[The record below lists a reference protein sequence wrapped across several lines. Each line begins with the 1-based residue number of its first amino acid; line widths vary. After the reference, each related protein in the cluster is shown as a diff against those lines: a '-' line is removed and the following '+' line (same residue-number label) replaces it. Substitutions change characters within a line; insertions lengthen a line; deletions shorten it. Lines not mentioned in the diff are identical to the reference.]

1 MSAIAHTSRD
11 VRPRV
16 IGALR
21 LKRVQLIVAGI
32 LGVVLA
38 ALIAVDPAVVMLPW
52 VWLAAL
58 VMTVATV
65 LALLAQRIAGMTM
78 AIIVP
83 ALDLAAFGA
92 LFAEPL
98 VPRNVAI
105 LMVMPAFWL
114 GVTAGRLGIGLVMG
128 ASGLLA
134 AVMAVRAL
142 DSTGVIL
149 SANVVGAVLVPIS
162 LIATAWF
169 AYNYSRTIERQQL
182 AILKR
187 EREKTE
193 LAKERA
199 ADAGLLDAIFETVR
213 VGLLLI
219 DADGN
224 VQRINSTLAQHP
236 ALAGGSMN
244 DLLGSVR
251 ILELESRREISG
263 AASPFIRAAR
273 GEAFDNAAFW
283 VARTD
288 RDDQLS
294 AVTMSSRPI
303 VIEGEFRGS
312 IASVDDVTTYMRM
325 LEDRDDFVALVSHE
339 LRTPLTSIAGFLELV
354 LDEELPESLR
364 SWLLI
369 VQRNGDRLRALVEDL
384 LIVGEMSR
392 GEVRLESERLDLR
405 ALAAEAVHT
414 LDHRA
419 RRRGVRL
426 RLIEGPPALVDADPR
441 RITQVIENLI
451 SNAIKYTRE
460 DGSVDVLVEPEAG
473 EVCVRVID
481 DGPGVPPA
489 EALRVFE
496 RFYRA
501 SSARA
506 SGVQGAGLGLWIC
519 RMIIDAHAGSISFES
534 EPGSGSEA
542 SFRLPAT
549 G

>member
-1 MSAIAHTSRD
+1 MSATPHTSRD

-21 LKRVQLIVAGI
+21 LNRVQLIVAGI
-32 LGVVLA
+32 LAVVLA
-38 ALIAVDPAVVMLPW
+38 VVIAVDHSIFGLPW
-52 VWLAAL
+52 VTLAAL
-58 VMTVATV
+58 TMTAATV
-65 LALLAQRIAGMTM
+65 LAVVDRRVAGVTM
-78 AIIVP
+78 SIIVP
-83 ALDLAAFGA
+83 ALDLAAFAA

-114 GVTAGRLGIGLVMG
+114 GVTAGRLGIGMVMG
-128 ASGLLA
+128 ASGVLA
-134 AVMAVRAL
+134 AVMAVRAT
-142 DSTGVIL
+142 DSVGVVL
-149 SANVVGAVLVPIS
+149 AANAVGAVLVPIS
-162 LIATAWF
+162 LISTAWF

-187 EREKTE
+187 EREKAA

-199 ADAGLLDAIFETVR
+199 ADATLLDAIFETAR

-224 VQRINSTLAQHP
+224 VKRVNSTLAQHP
-236 ALAGGSMN
+236 VLAGDS
-244 DLLGSVR
+244 LTELRKLR
-251 ILELESRREISG
+251 IRDLESRREIAES
-263 AASPFIRAAR
+263 ASPFMRAAR
-273 GEAFDNAAFW
+273 GEAFDNVVFW
-283 VARTD
+283 IERAD
-288 RDDQLS
+288 RDTAMS
-294 AVTMSSRPI
+294 AVTVSSRPI
-303 VIEGEFRGS
+303 VIDGEFHGS

-392 GEVRLESERLDLR
+392 GEVRLEHESVDLR
-405 ALAAEAVHT
+405 MLAAEAVHT

-426 RLIEGPPALVDADPR
+426 RLLEGGPAVVQADPR
-441 RITQVIENLI
+441 RITQVMENLI
-451 SNAIKYTRE
+451 SNAIKYTRD
-460 DGSVDVLVEPEAG
+460 DGTVDVHVDADGREH
-473 EVCVRVID
+473 CVRVVD
-481 DGPGVPPA
+481 DGEGVPAA

-496 RFYRA
+496 RFYR
-501 SSARA
+501 STSARS

-519 RMIIDAHAGSISFES
+519 RMIIDAHGGSISFAS
-534 EPGSGSEA
+534 EPGKGSAA
-542 SFRLPAT
+542 SFRLPAR